1 MRLKQVAAIFGCVM
15 IMIAGCSKPG
25 SKSKDSSK
33 TSNNNPNLYQAQSP
47 KEIPTASDLSPSP
60 EKVGD
65 IADQARIRSEI
76 YQKIQTPTTGID
88 EVIRIEKIRLIQQ
101 DALKQQEMLRRI
113 KDQQQ
118 LSKNAL
124 DDVRRAEEY
133 IKKTQTPIKFKIPTV
148 PTDKQP
154 IP

>member
-88 EVIRIEKIRLIQQ
+88 EVIRIEKNTVNSARCVK
-101 DALKQQEMLRRI
+101 AAG
-113 KDQQQ
+113 
-118 LSKNAL
+118 NAQANQ
-124 DDVRRAEEY
+124 RSAAI
-133 IKKTQTPIKFKIPTV
+133 IKKRIG
-148 PTDKQP
+148 
-154 IP
+154 